1 MGTDPR
7 VAESLNRLGRPPR
20 RVKPFN
26 AADKVDSNLSFLH
39 FLCVD
44 FMTDSSMQTSQTS
57 ELISNPVIFASGT
70 MPDVFTIDVED
81 WFHIL
86 EVEGT
91 PDLDSWDIL
100 PSRLESNFRFLLDL
114 LAAHNV
120 TASCF
125 TLGWVAKRFPKLL
138 REAGKL
144 GHDIASHGFGHQ
156 LVDSLSRLQFRDDI
170 RAAKAA
176 IEDAIGSPVYG
187 YRAPGFSITRKTP
200 WAFEEIVEAGYIY
213 DSSVFPGFHGHGGIP
228 QSPRYAHVLR
238 TSSGN
243 LIEFPITVA
252 DTPIGPH
259 CCFGGGYLRL
269 YPLWLILRMT
279 KRVHSDGRGVIW
291 YIHPREI
298 DPAHP
303 KLTMSFKRR
312 FKSYVNLRQTVGK
325 LQAILRNGEFSTFA
339 RLASNLP
346 DKTLANSRF
355 S

>member
-1 MGTDPR
+1 
-7 VAESLNRLGRPPR
+7 
-20 RVKPFN
+20 
-26 AADKVDSNLSFLH
+26 
-39 FLCVD
+39 
-44 FMTDSSMQTSQTS
+44 MQTNQTG
-57 ELISNPVIFASGT
+57 ELISNPACFALGT

-91 PDLDSWDIL
+91 PDLSSWDIL
-100 PSRLESNFRFLLDL
+100 PSRLESNFRVLLDL

-120 TASCF
+120 SASCF

-138 REAGKL
+138 REAANL
-144 GHDIASHGFGHQ
+144 GHDIASHGFSHQ
-156 LVDSLSRLQFRDDI
+156 LVGGLSRNQFRDDI

-176 IEDAIGSPVYG
+176 IEDAIGRRVYG
-187 YRAPGFSITRKTP
+187 YRAPGFSITRETP
-200 WAFEEIVEAGYIY
+200 WAFEEIIEAGYIY
-213 DSSVFPGFHGHGGIP
+213 DSSVFPAPHGHGGIP
-228 QSPRYAHVLR
+228 ESPRYPYLLKM
-238 TSSGN
+238 SSGN
-243 LIEFPITVA
+243 LVEFPVSVV

-269 YPLWLILRMT
+269 YPLWLIRLMT

-303 KLTMSFKRR
+303 RLAMSFKRR
-312 FKSYVNLRQTVGK
+312 FKSYVNLRQTAGK
-325 LQAILRNGEFSTFA
+325 LEKILRNREFSTLGK
-339 RLASNLP
+339 LASNLSE
-346 DKTLANSRF
+346 KTLADFRF

>member
-1 MGTDPR
+1 
-7 VAESLNRLGRPPR
+7 
-20 RVKPFN
+20 
-26 AADKVDSNLSFLH
+26 
-39 FLCVD
+39 
-44 FMTDSSMQTSQTS
+44 MQTNQTG
-57 ELISNPVIFASGT
+57 ELIPNPGSFALGAT
-70 MPDVFTIDVED
+70 PDVFTIDVED

-91 PDLDSWDIL
+91 PNLSSWDIL
-100 PSRLESNFRFLLDL
+100 PTRLESNLRVLFDL

-120 TASCF
+120 SASCF

-138 REAGKL
+138 REAASL
-144 GHDIASHGFGHQ
+144 GHDIASHGFSHQ
-156 LVDSLSRLQFRDDI
+156 LVSGLSRSQFRDDI

-176 IEDAIGSPVYG
+176 IEDAIGRPVYG
-187 YRAPGFSITRKTP
+187 YRAPGFSITRETP

-213 DSSVFPGFHGHGGIP
+213 DSSVFPAPHGHGGIP
-228 QSPRYAHVLR
+228 ESPRYPYLLR
-238 TSSGN
+238 MASGN
-243 LIEFPITVA
+243 LIEFPVSVV

-269 YPLWLILRMT
+269 YPMWLILLMT

-291 YIHPREI
+291 YIHPREV

-303 KLTMSFKRR
+303 RLAMSFKRR

-325 LQAILRNGEFSTFA
+325 LEKILRNGEFSTLGK
-339 RLASNLP
+339 LASNLSE
-346 DKTLANSRF
+346 KTLADYHF